1 MDLCESDLA
10 GSSQGDTQSRGIGK
24 WDREAKRKKPTE
36 TINLA
41 EVAQRVTLAHS
52 HGTTSALS
60 QSGAKRARVLILLHG
75 QCLGEQ
81 IPRHFLFGVV
91 TGRVYFLLG
100 NPPTDRGCEGP
111 GVGKGRGNVEGRL
124 GGCGVTQV

>member
-1 MDLCESDLA
+1 MMDLCESDLA
-10 GSSQGDTQSRGIGK
+10 GSSRGDTQSRGIGK

-52 HGTTSALS
+52 HETTSALS

-75 QCLGEQ
+75 QYLGDTNSQ
-81 IPRHFLFGVV
+81 TLPVRGGYRQSVFSVGQSSNRQ
-91 TGRVYFLLG
+91 RV
-100 NPPTDRGCEGP
+100 
-111 GVGKGRGNVEGRL
+111 
-124 GGCGVTQV
+124 